1 MLRRSG
7 LGMVNLATPMSEQD
21 ETSSSAELPAGD
33 PSIAD
38 EILEPLTPEPPETPL
53 EAVRGEDRLE
63 IVDVLRGLSLLGI
76 LAANMRGHNAPEIL
90 YFNINS
96 WFDQPYDKIAQT
108 FVNAFIQGKFI
119 SIFSFLFG
127 LGFAVQFTRGMERG
141 KAVGGWFARNLRL
154 ALWICFAVMIAVPM
168 ASQLVYGP
176 GKVPMA
182 ARVPLAFAGVTVL
195 WGLYL
200 LRFRKMSA
208 HDREFSGYFAKRLLL
223 LYGLGWLHVSL
234 LWWGDVL
241 TQYATAGF
249 MLLMFRNAK
258 LKTVAIWG
266 WAMALVPIAG
276 FTGYTIYSIFRPPT
290 IPKPPNLSAL
300 ACKVESANWLY
311 STGSPLELIADRVH
325 AVWAMMPFIT
335 VGVAFGLMPCF
346 LLGLWVWKK
355 GIVENLE
362 EWVPRLKRVWLWLV
376 PVALFYWMF
385 GFLVPYVVT
394 IPRGQVSVLAYC
406 RELSRNGLGIFVA
419 LFYVLSFVLAVRKP
433 TIWAFFR
440 PCGAIGRLSL
450 SNYLLQSLIGVLLF
464 TSTGL
469 AFFGHGIFLYG
480 KIGPLL
486 DLPITLV
493 IYLAQIPL
501 SQWYLRHYRIGPV
514 EWLWRSLS
522 YGEPQRFRR

>member
-1 MLRRSG
+1 MH
-7 LGMVNLATPMSEQD
+7 EQ
-21 ETSSSAELPAGD
+21 EQPPIPAELP
-33 PSIAD
+33 PSEAFVMEKAIAVT
-38 EILEPLTPEPPETPL
+38 ETEAVSEPEVEPAPETPL
-53 EAVRGEDRLE
+53 EAVQGADRLE
-63 IVDVLRGLSLLGI
+63 IIDVLRGLCLLGI
-76 LAANMRGHNAPEIL
+76 LAANMRGHNAAELI
-90 YFNINS
+90 YFDINR
-96 WFDQPYDKIAQT
+96 WFSQPYDKIAQT
-108 FVNAFIQGKFI
+108 FVSAFIQGKFI

-141 KAVGGWFARNLRL
+141 KAVGGWFGRNLRL
-154 ALWICFAVMIAVPM
+154 ALWLCFAVMIAIPL
-168 ASQLVYGP
+168 ASQLVYGNIP
-176 GKVPMA
+176 KLPKL
-182 ARVPLAFAGVTVL
+182 ARVPLAFAVVTAV
-195 WGLYL
+195 WALYQ
-200 LRFRKMSA
+200 LRFRQLTL
-208 HDREFSGYFAKRLLL
+208 HDREFTGYFSKRLLL

-249 MLLMFRNAK
+249 MLLAFRNAR

-266 WAMALVPIAG
+266 WVMTTIPIAG
-276 FTGYTIYSIFRPPT
+276 ITGFAIYSVFRPSPP
-290 IPKPPNLSAL
+290 PKPLNLTAL
-300 ACKVESANWLY
+300 LCKVDSINWLY
-311 STGSPLELIADRVH
+311 STGSVWDLIDNRVR
-325 AVWAMMPFIT
+325 AVWAMMPFMT
-335 VGVAFGLMPCF
+335 LGVSIGLMPCF

-355 GIVENLE
+355 GIVHNMS
-362 EWVPRLKRVWLWLV
+362 EWLPKLKRVWLWLL
-376 PVALFYWMF
+376 PVALFYWTF
-385 GFLVPYVVT
+385 GFLVPSLVE
-394 IPRGQVSVLAYC
+394 IPRGQATMLAYL
-406 RELSRNGLGIFVA
+406 RELSRNALSQLVA
-419 LFYVLSFVLAVRKP
+419 LFYVLSFVLAVQRP
-433 TIWAFFR
+433 GVWSFLR

>member
-1 MLRRSG
+1 MHE
-7 LGMVNLATPMSEQD
+7 PEQLPIP
-21 ETSSSAELPAGD
+21 AELP
-33 PSIAD
+33 PSEVLVTEEALASP
-38 EILEPLTPEPPETPL
+38 EIDAPPEPQVEPPPETPL

-63 IVDVLRGLSLLGI
+63 IIDVLRGLCLLGI
-76 LAANMRGHNAPEIL
+76 LAANMRGHNAPEII
-90 YFNINS
+90 YFDINR
-96 WFDQPYDKIAQT
+96 WFNLPYDKIAQT

-119 SIFSFLFG
+119 TIFSFLFG

-141 KAVGGWFARNLRL
+141 KAVGGWFGRNLQL
-154 ALWICFAVMIAVPM
+154 ALWLCFAVMVAIPL
-168 ASQLVYGP
+168 ASQFVYGNMP
-176 GKVPMA
+176 KVPRP
-182 ARVPLAFAGVTVL
+182 ARIPLAFAIVTAL

-200 LRFRKMSA
+200 LRFRKLTP
-208 HDREFSGYFAKRLLL
+208 HDREFTGYFSKRLLL
-223 LYGLGWLHVSL
+223 LFGLGWLHVSL

-249 MLLMFRNAK
+249 MLLAFRNAR

-266 WAMALVPIAG
+266 SIMAAIPIAG
-276 FTGYTIYSIFRPPT
+276 ITGYAIYSIFRPSPA
-290 IPKPPNLSAL
+290 PKPPNLTAL
-300 ACKVESANWLY
+300 LCKVDTANWLY
-311 STGSPLELIADRVH
+311 STGSPWDLIADRVH
-325 AVWAMMPFIT
+325 AVWAMMPFMT
-335 VGVAFGLMPCF
+335 LGVSVGFMPAF

-355 GIVENLE
+355 GIVQNMSDWLPE
-362 EWVPRLKRVWLWLV
+362 LKRVWLWLL
-376 PVALFYWMF
+376 PVALLYWTF
-385 GFLVPYVVT
+385 GFLVPYLVE
-394 IPRGQVSVLAYC
+394 IPRGHVTMLAYL
-406 RELSRNGLGIFVA
+406 RELSRNTLSQFVA
-419 LFYVLSFVLAVRKP
+419 LFYVLSFVLAVQRP
-433 TIWAFFR
+433 GVWSFFR

-522 YGEPQRFRR
+522 YGEPQAFRR

>member
-1 MLRRSG
+1 
-7 LGMVNLATPMSEQD
+7 MSEPDQ
-21 ETSSSAELPAGD
+21 TLPPAELPLSDSSFQDQA
-33 PSIAD
+33 IHD
-38 EILEPLTPEPPETPL
+38 ELLQPPAPEPPPETPL

-76 LAANMRGHNAPEIL
+76 LAANMRGHNAPEII

-96 WFDQPYDKIAQT
+96 WFDQPYDKLAQT

-119 SIFSFLFG
+119 SIFSLLFG

-141 KAVGGWFARNLRL
+141 KAVGGWFGRNLPL
-154 ALWICFAVMIAVPM
+154 ALWICLTVILAVPM
-168 ASQLVYGP
+168 ASQLIYRGSP
-176 GKVPMA
+176 QIPMA
-182 ARVPLAFAGVTVL
+182 ARAPLAFAIVTAFWGV
-195 WGLYL
+195 YMR
-200 LRFRKMSA
+200 RFRKMSP
-208 HDREFSGYFAKRLLL
+208 HDREFTGYFSKRLLL

-249 MLLMFRNAK
+249 MLLAFRNSK
-258 LKTVAIWG
+258 LKTVAIA
-266 WAMALVPIAG
+266 AMVSAMVPVAG
-276 FTGYTIYSIFRPPT
+276 VTGYAIYSVFKSPMPPS
-290 IPKPPNLSAL
+290 PPNLIEL
-300 ACKVESANWLY
+300 AHKVESANWLY
-311 STGSPLELIADRVH
+311 STGSPWALIADRVH
-325 AVWAMMPFIT
+325 AIWSFMPGMT
-335 VGVAFGLMPCF
+335 VGVAFGFMPCF

-355 GIVENLE
+355 GIVQNME
-362 EWVPRLKRVWLWLV
+362 EWLPKLKQVWLWLL
-376 PVALFYWMF
+376 PVALFYWTF
-385 GFLVPYVVT
+385 GFLVPYLVD
-394 IPRGQVSVLAYC
+394 IPRGPVSVLAYL
-406 RELSRNGLGIFVA
+406 RELTRNGFAPFVA
-419 LFYVLSFVLAVRKP
+419 LFYVLSFVLAARKP
-433 TIWAFFR
+433 AVWAFFR

-486 DLPITLV
+486 DLPITLA

-501 SQWYLRHYRIGPV
+501 SQWYLQHFRIGPV

>member
-1 MLRRSG
+1 MH
-7 LGMVNLATPMSEQD
+7 EQ
-21 ETSSSAELPAGD
+21 EQPPIPAELP
-33 PSIAD
+33 PSEAFVMAEAIAVT
-38 EILEPLTPEPPETPL
+38 ETEAVSEPEVEPPPETPL
-53 EAVRGEDRLE
+53 EAVQGADRLE
-63 IVDVLRGLSLLGI
+63 IIDVLRGLCLLGI
-76 LAANMRGHNAPEIL
+76 LAANMRGHNAAELI
-90 YFNINS
+90 YFDINR
-96 WFDQPYDKIAQT
+96 WFSQPYDKIAQT
-108 FVNAFIQGKFI
+108 FVSAFIQGKFI

-141 KAVGGWFARNLRL
+141 KAVGGWFGRNLRL
-154 ALWICFAVMIAVPM
+154 ALWLCFAVMIAIPL
-168 ASQLVYGP
+168 ASQLVYGNIP
-176 GKVPMA
+176 KLPKL
-182 ARVPLAFAGVTVL
+182 ARVPLAFAVVTAV
-195 WGLYL
+195 WALYQ
-200 LRFRKMSA
+200 LRFRQLTL
-208 HDREFSGYFAKRLLL
+208 HDREFTGYFSKRLLL

-249 MLLMFRNAK
+249 MLLAFRNAR

-266 WAMALVPIAG
+266 WVMTTIPIAG
-276 FTGYTIYSIFRPPT
+276 ITGFAIYSVFRPSPP
-290 IPKPPNLSAL
+290 PKPLNLTAL
-300 ACKVESANWLY
+300 LCKVDSINWLY
-311 STGSPLELIADRVH
+311 STGSVWDLIDNRVR
-325 AVWAMMPFIT
+325 AVWAMMPFMT
-335 VGVAFGLMPCF
+335 LGVSIGLMPCF

-355 GIVENLE
+355 GIVHNMS
-362 EWVPRLKRVWLWLV
+362 EWLPKLKRVWLWLL
-376 PVALFYWMF
+376 PVALFYWTF
-385 GFLVPYVVT
+385 GFLVPSLVE
-394 IPRGQVSVLAYC
+394 IPRGQATMLAYM
-406 RELSRNGLGIFVA
+406 RELSRNALSQLVA
-419 LFYVLSFVLAVRKP
+419 LFYVLSFVLAVQRP
-433 TIWAFFR
+433 GVWSFLR

-450 SNYLLQSLIGVLLF
+450 SNYLLQSLIGVVLF